1 MMRNSLIEYYY
12 RCFFYELLSSF
23 SLLKLLKNRSS
34 AWTFSNGQMAKRCS
48 VEINKKCFY
57 VRMISEGSCDA
68 ED

>member
-1 MMRNSLIEYYY
+1 LSIIIDV
-12 RCFFYELLSSF
+12 FYELLSSF

-34 AWTFSNGQMAKRCS
+34 AWIFSNGQMTKHCS

-57 VRMISEGSCDA
+57 VRMISEGSCDT